1 MAKIIHC
8 HPSKAT
14 NEYHIYTDLDF
25 WDARLILKDL
35 ATVKRNFGTDPP
47 GNDYPTQVVGDD
59 LNRSAKATI
68 EKRLK
73 KAIVSPPRHVLVDGL
88 LKEGYFE
95 FDPLDY
101 YPKRWSRE
109 RMFNFTYRRL
119 PLDSAILNSPYRTV
133 RISWRD
139 EKIRIERITRE
150 KKYDPVIE
158 TKQQSLRRRNV
169 PSCF

>member
-25 WDARLILKDL
+25 WDTRLILKDL

-68 EKRLK
+68 EKRLR
-73 KAIVSPPRHVLVDGL
+73 KASLVFGSIEMEEMGTPEGRPRDISLQ
-88 LKEGYFE
+88 
-95 FDPLDY
+95 
-101 YPKRWSRE
+101 
-109 RMFNFTYRRL
+109 
-119 PLDSAILNSPYRTV
+119 V
-133 RISWRD
+133 R
-139 EKIRIERITRE
+139 
-150 KKYDPVIE
+150 
-158 TKQQSLRRRNV
+158 
-169 PSCF
+169 PSSSE